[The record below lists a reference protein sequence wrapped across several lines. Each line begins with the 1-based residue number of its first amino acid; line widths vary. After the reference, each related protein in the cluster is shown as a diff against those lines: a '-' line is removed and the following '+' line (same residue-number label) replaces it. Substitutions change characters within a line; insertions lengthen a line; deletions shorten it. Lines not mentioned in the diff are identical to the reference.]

1 MTKYILKRVGYSIV
15 TLFLLVAITFFM
27 MQLLPGDPFT
37 GEKQLPAAQMEA
49 LYAKYG
55 LDKPVWQQFFIYIGN
70 VVQGDLGVSLTYNR
84 AVTLMITEAF
94 AVSFDVGI
102 RSICFAFIGGVLLGT
117 LAAIKRGKAADTVAM
132 IIALLGVSVPSFVVA
147 SILQYFLGLKM
158 YQATGMRIFAITGWE
173 GFNSHILPVVALG
186 FGSLATISRL
196 MRTSMLDVLG
206 QDYIKTA
213 KAKGLS
219 QSGIIFKH
227 AMRNAIMPVVTV
239 LGPITAGILTGGFVV
254 ESVFGIP
261 GLGKYF
267 VQSIQGLDYT
277 MICGGV
283 FNDALATYVLEHKDK
298 ILERNRKI
306 VFGNRDIAQ
315 AWIDTQHRVSWTA
328 PQGVSTS
335 FIQLDIPEDDEEFC
349 RRLLSER
356 GVLLVPGSR
365 FELPC
370 GARLGYCA
378 SEDVLREGLRLLGEA
393 LAEFDR

>member
-15 TLFLLVAITFFM
+15 TLFLLVALTFFM

-37 GEKQLPAAQMEA
+37 GDKQLPAAQMEA

-102 RSICFAFIGGVLLGT
+102 RSIIFAFVGGVLLGT

-132 IIALLGVSVPSFVVA
+132 IVALLGVSVPSFVVA
-147 SILQYFLGLKM
+147 SVLQYFLGLKL
-158 YQATGMRIFAITGWE
+158 YQATGMRIFAVTGWE
-173 GFNSHILPVVALG
+173 GFNSHILPVIALG

-206 QDYIKTA
+206 QDYIKT
-213 KAKGLS
+213 
-219 QSGIIFKH
+219 GIIFKH
-227 AMRNAIMPVVTV
+227 ALRNAIMPVVTV
-239 LGPITAGILTGGFVV
+239 LGPITASILTGGFVV

-277 MICGGV
+277 MICGTTIFYGAFLIV
-283 FNDALATYVLEHKDK
+283 ANLVVDVAYGLIDPRVKLE
-298 ILERNRKI
+298 
-306 VFGNRDIAQ
+306 G
-315 AWIDTQHRVSWTA
+315 
-328 PQGVSTS
+328 
-335 FIQLDIPEDDEEFC
+335 
-349 RRLLSER
+349 
-356 GVLLVPGSR
+356 
-365 FELPC
+365 
-370 GARLGYCA
+370 
-378 SEDVLREGLRLLGEA
+378 
-393 LAEFDR
+393 